1 MEDKYAY
8 IFTYTR
14 NGTTTTMTV
23 PGMITL
29 TELHDRLF
37 EFLCGCGWDR
47 DSLKHIAKGGD
58 LYNPGEEDEDDCA
71 GYRD

>member
-29 TELHDRLF
+29 TELHDRLY

-47 DSLKHIAKGGD
+47 SALKHIANGGD
-58 LYNPGEEDEDDCA
+58 LYYEEDGDD
-71 GYRD
+71 

>member
-47 DSLKHIAKGGD
+47 SALKHIAKGCD
-58 LYNPGEEDEDDCA
+58 LYYEEDEDDCT
-71 GYRD
+71 GH